1 MAEGER
7 VEFDEVVNPDTP
19 ATEASTEKPTTEKTP
34 EKEAFVRPSED
45 RKEDGGGL
53 ASIIKL

>member
-19 ATEASTEKPTTEKTP
+19 ATEGTAEKPVETP
-34 EKEAFVRPSED
+34 EKEVRVVTSNSSGQM
-45 RKEDGGGL
+45 KEND
-53 ASIIKL
+53 